1 MVFEF
6 GNDFLEVVEPEGLS
20 GVGVVK
26 CVPFQV
32 VVLGDQALVIL
43 TIKFH

>member
-6 GNDFLEVVEPEGLS
+6 GHDFLEVVEPEGLS

-32 VVLGDQALVIL
+32 IVLGDQALLVL
-43 TIKFH
+43 PLQGH